1 MPIDESVT
9 RCVAFVK
16 DERTN
21 QRVGTAFFVV
31 FDGAHGYAVTAGH
44 VAQVLNEPSVLL
56 DVRNV
61 GGELETVR
69 LTSEWRF
76 GEPSDL
82 AVAEVGDEGLDLVGW
97 PMEKTTDELDAI
109 PTLGSTVF
117 YVGLLD
123 PIESLVARSVP
134 MVRSGTLGAWSQ
146 SGVEVKLD
154 KWPHKFRAHLLDV
167 RSRAGFSGS
176 PVFSQSIWTGPLT
189 RTVERIQSDFPE
201 GDYGSLFYGH
211 ALFGMFVGHE
221 PKTETG
227 IVVPIEDIRK
237 ALMADDL
244 IWREQKPMRRKRNGG
259 NAPTCKRCR

>member
-117 YVGLLD
+117 YVDG
-123 PIESLVARSVP
+123 VAV
-134 MVRSGTLGAWSQ
+134 VKT
-146 SGVEVKLD
+146 VEVSADGGVLVTLAGERLED
-154 KWPHKFRAHLLDV
+154 SLTDWMIPRGSVALAGISLTLAHLEAFPPL
-167 RSRAGFSGS
+167 SFGGASIAG
-176 PVFSQSIWTGPLT
+176 P
-189 RTVERIQSDFPE
+189 
-201 GDYGSLFYGH
+201 
-211 ALFGMFVGHE
+211 
-221 PKTETG
+221 
-227 IVVPIEDIRK
+227 
-237 ALMADDL
+237 
-244 IWREQKPMRRKRNGG
+244 
-259 NAPTCKRCR
+259 